1 MNTLAM
7 YIGYAVLGI
16 SAFLGTLLLLL
27 WIVQFLGSKILF
39 QARGVE
45 YVVKMMRKIRLEDRQ
60 ARSSRKQ

>member
-60 ARSSRKQ
+60 ARSSRKR